1 MRRLLFLCS
10 VALFLVACGGASN
23 SNKQISERAVQA
35 DVTEV
40 LYFHGKKR
48 CITCNAIERLT
59 KEVIDSLADEKV
71 VMKIVDISEPEG
83 ETIADKY
90 EVTWSSLFIN
100 KWKEGKEQRN
110 NMTDFGFSYAK
121 GSPDVFKAGVKKK
134 VNELLK

>member
-10 VALFLVACGGASN
+10 VALFLMACGGASN

-90 EVTWSSLFIN
+90 EVTWSSLILDRG
-100 KWKEGKEQRN
+100 GKVEN
-110 NMTDFGFSYAK
+110 LTDMGFGYAK
-121 GSPDVFKAGVKKK
+121 NQPEAFKAKLVEAIANITK
-134 VNELLK
+134 

>member
-23 SNKQISERAVQA
+23 SNKQISEGAVQA

-90 EVTWSSLFIN
+90 EVTWSSLILDRG
-100 KWKEGKEQRN
+100 GKVEN
-110 NMTDFGFSYAK
+110 LTDMGFGYAK
-121 GSPDVFKAGVKKK
+121 NQPEAFKAKLVEAIANITK
-134 VNELLK
+134 

>member
-10 VALFLVACGGASN
+10 AALFLVACGGASN
-23 SNKQISERAVQA
+23 SNKQISERVVQT

-90 EVTWSSLFIN
+90 EVTWSSLILDRG
-100 KWKEGKEQRN
+100 GKVEN
-110 NMTDFGFSYAK
+110 LTDMGFGYAK
-121 GSPDVFKAGVKKK
+121 NQPEAFKAKLVEAIANIAK
-134 VNELLK
+134 

>member
-23 SNKQISERAVQA
+23 SNKQISEGAVQA

-90 EVTWSSLFIN
+90 EVTWSSLILDRG
-100 KWKEGKEQRN
+100 GKVEN
-110 NMTDFGFSYAK
+110 LTDMGFGYAK
-121 GSPDVFKAGVKKK
+121 NQPEAFKAKLVEAIANIRK
-134 VNELLK
+134 